1 MPFNENLKL
10 LRTKNKLTQAELG
23 KILNL
28 SRSTISN
35 YEAGKMQP
43 SIETII
49 EISKYFKI
57 TIDSLLKIQTIRS

>member
-35 YEAGKMQP
+35 YEARKMQP

-57 TIDSLLKIQTIRS
+57 TIDSLLKDE

>member
-43 SIETII
+43 AIETII

-57 TIDSLLKIQTIRS
+57 TIDSLLKDE

>member
-28 SRSTISN
+28 SDLTISN

-57 TIDSLLKIQTIRS
+57 TIDSLLKDE

>member
-49 EISKYFKI
+49 EISK
-57 TIDSLLKIQTIRS
+57 

>member
-10 LRTKNKLTQAELG
+10 LRNKNKLTQAELG

-57 TIDSLLKIQTIRS
+57 TIDSLLKDE

>member
-57 TIDSLLKIQTIRS
+57 TIDSLLKDK

>member
-43 SIETII
+43 SIGTII

-57 TIDSLLKIQTIRS
+57 TIDSLLKDE

>member
-57 TIDSLLKIQTIRS
+57 TIDSLLKDE

>member
-43 SIETII
+43 SIEAII

-57 TIDSLLKIQTIRS
+57 TIDSLLKDE

>member
-35 YEAGKMQP
+35 YEAGKMQS

-57 TIDSLLKIQTIRS
+57 TIDSLLKDE

>member
-1 MPFNENLKL
+1 MPFNENLKF

-57 TIDSLLKIQTIRS
+57 TIDSLLKDE